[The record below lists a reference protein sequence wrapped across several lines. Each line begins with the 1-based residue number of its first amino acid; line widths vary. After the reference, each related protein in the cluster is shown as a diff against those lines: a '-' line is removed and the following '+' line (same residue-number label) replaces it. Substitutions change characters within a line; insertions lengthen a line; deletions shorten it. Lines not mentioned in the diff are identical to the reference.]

1 MTLDRTQVIAKIQSI
16 LKLQEGTSFDG
27 EADNAAKMIDML
39 CKKYGVTI
47 DEATEVQ
54 VEDEVFLK
62 FKKMNV
68 AYVTLLNAI
77 ASFYDAKAYLKTDV
91 NGNKSIQVI
100 GSEAQQIQVKIYFD
114 YLVECM
120 EKETETAHK
129 AEKILS
135 QLNGTKLSR
144 SFKINFRKGFAEMV
158 MNRLY
163 DKKKE
168 EGRVHEHKE
177 VVSKALAKRRFNTSR
192 RMNGAS
198 GYGGNAGASAG
209 GSVSL
214 NRQASGASQK
224 QLVGV

>member
-1 MTLDRTQVIAKIQSI
+1 MDRKQVIEKIQAI
-16 LKLQEGTSFDG
+16 LKLQEGTTFDG

-54 VEDEVFLK
+54 VEDEIFLK
-62 FKKMNV
+62 FKKINV
-68 AYVTLLNAI
+68 AYATLLNAI
-77 ASFYDAKAYLKTDV
+77 AYFYDAKAYLKTDV
-91 NGNKSIQVI
+91 NGNKTIQVI
-100 GSEAQQIQVKIYFD
+100 GSEAQQIQVRIYFD
-114 YLVECM
+114 YLVDCM

-129 AEKILS
+129 AEKIIA
-135 QLNGTKLSR
+135 QLQGNTLSR
-144 SFKINFRKGFAEMV
+144 SFKTNFRKGFAEQV
-158 MNRLY
+158 MNRLQ
-163 DKKKE
+163 DKKKQ
-168 EGRVHEHKE
+168 EGRVHEHKA
-177 VVSKALAKRRFNTSR
+177 VTDKALSTRRFNTSR

-224 QLVGV
+224 SSLWGLK

>member
-1 MTLDRTQVIAKIQSI
+1 MDRKQVIEKIQAI
-16 LKLQEGTSFDG
+16 LKLQEGTTFDG

-54 VEDEVFLK
+54 VEDEIFLK
-62 FKKMNV
+62 FKKINV
-68 AYVTLLNAI
+68 AYATLLNAI
-77 ASFYDAKAYLKTDV
+77 AYFYDAKAYLKTDV
-91 NGNKSIQVI
+91 NGNKTIQVI
-100 GSEAQQIQVKIYFD
+100 GSEAQQIQVRIYFD
-114 YLVECM
+114 YLVDCM

-129 AEKILS
+129 AEKIIA
-135 QLNGTKLSR
+135 QLQGTKLSR
-144 SFKINFRKGFAEMV
+144 SFKINFRKGFAEQV
-158 MNRLY
+158 MNRLQ
-163 DKKKE
+163 DKKKQ
-168 EGRVHEHKE
+168 EGRVHEHKA
-177 VVSKALAKRRFNTSR
+177 VTDKALSTRRFNTSR

-224 QLVGV
+224 QIVGV

>member
-1 MTLDRTQVIAKIQSI
+1 MDRKQVIDKIQSI

-54 VEDEVFLK
+54 VEDEVFFK

-68 AYVTLLNAI
+68 AYVALLNAI
-77 ASFYDAKAYLKTDV
+77 AYFYDAKAYLKTDV

-114 YLVECM
+114 YLVDCM

-129 AEKILS
+129 AEKIIS

-144 SFKINFRKGFAEMV
+144 SFKTNFRKGFAEMV
-158 MNRLY
+158 MTRLA
-163 DKKKE
+163 DKKKQ

-177 VVSKALAKRRFNTSR
+177 VTDKALSTRRFNTSR
-192 RMNGAS
+192 RMNGAN

-209 GSVSL
+209 DSVSL
-214 NRQASGASQK
+214 NRQASGGSSQK
-224 QLVGV
+224 QLSGV

>member
-1 MTLDRTQVIAKIQSI
+1 MDRKQVIEKIQAI
-16 LKLQEGTSFDG
+16 LKLQEGTTFDG

-54 VEDEVFLK
+54 VEDEIFLK
-62 FKKMNV
+62 FKKINV
-68 AYVTLLNAI
+68 AYATLLNAI
-77 ASFYDAKAYLKTDV
+77 AYFYDAKAYLKTDV
-91 NGNKSIQVI
+91 NGNKTIQVI
-100 GSEAQQIQVKIYFD
+100 GTEAQQIQVRIYFD
-114 YLVECM
+114 YLVDCM

-129 AEKILS
+129 AEKIIA
-135 QLNGTKLSR
+135 QLQGNKLSR
-144 SFKINFRKGFAEMV
+144 SFKTNFRKGFAEQV
-158 MNRLY
+158 MNRLQ
-163 DKKKE
+163 DKKKQ
-168 EGRVHEHKE
+168 EGRVHEHKA
-177 VVSKALAKRRFNTSR
+177 VTDKALSTRRFNTSR

-224 QLVGV
+224 QIVGV

>member
-1 MTLDRTQVIAKIQSI
+1 MDRKQVIEKIQAI
-16 LKLQEGTSFDG
+16 LKLQEGTTFDG

-54 VEDEVFLK
+54 VEDEIFLK
-62 FKKMNV
+62 FKKINV
-68 AYVTLLNAI
+68 AYATLLNAI
-77 ASFYDAKAYLKTDV
+77 AYFYDAKAYLKTDV
-91 NGNKSIQVI
+91 NGNKTIQVI
-100 GSEAQQIQVKIYFD
+100 GSEAQQIQVRIYFD
-114 YLVECM
+114 YLVDCM

-129 AEKILS
+129 AEKILA
-135 QLNGTKLSR
+135 QLQGNTLSR
-144 SFKINFRKGFAEMV
+144 SFKTNFRKGFAEQV
-158 MNRLY
+158 MNRLQ
-163 DKKKE
+163 DKKKQ
-168 EGRVHEHKE
+168 EGRVHEHKA
-177 VVSKALAKRRFNTSR
+177 VTDKALSTRRFNTSR

-224 QLVGV
+224 QIVGV

>member
-1 MTLDRTQVIAKIQSI
+1 MDRKQVIEKIQSI
-16 LKLQEGTSFDG
+16 LKLQEGTTFDG

-54 VEDEVFLK
+54 VEDEIFLK
-62 FKKMNV
+62 FKKINV
-68 AYVTLLNAI
+68 AYATLLNAI
-77 ASFYDAKAYLKTDV
+77 AYFYDAKAYLKTDV
-91 NGNKSIQVI
+91 NGNKTIQVI
-100 GSEAQQIQVKIYFD
+100 GSEAQQIQVRIYFD
-114 YLVECM
+114 YLVDCM

-129 AEKILS
+129 AEKILA
-135 QLNGTKLSR
+135 QLQGNTLSR
-144 SFKINFRKGFAEMV
+144 SFKTNFRKGFAEQV
-158 MNRLY
+158 MNRLQ
-163 DKKKE
+163 DKKKQ
-168 EGRVHEHKE
+168 EGRVHEHKA
-177 VVSKALAKRRFNTSR
+177 VTDKALSTRRFNTSR

-224 QLVGV
+224 QIVGV

>member
-1 MTLDRTQVIAKIQSI
+1 MDRKQVIEKIQAI
-16 LKLQEGTSFDG
+16 LKLQEGTTFDG

-54 VEDEVFLK
+54 VEDEIFLK
-62 FKKMNV
+62 FKKINV
-68 AYVTLLNAI
+68 AYATLLNAI
-77 ASFYDAKAYLKTDV
+77 AYFYDAKAYLKTDV
-91 NGNKSIQVI
+91 NGNKTIQVI
-100 GSEAQQIQVKIYFD
+100 GSEAQQIQVRIYFD
-114 YLVECM
+114 YLVDCM

-129 AEKILS
+129 AEKIIA
-135 QLNGTKLSR
+135 QLQGTKLSR
-144 SFKINFRKGFAEMV
+144 SFKINFRKGFAEQV
-158 MNRLY
+158 MNRLQ
-163 DKKKE
+163 DKKKQ
-168 EGRVHEHKE
+168 EGRVHEHKA
-177 VVSKALAKRRFNTSR
+177 VTDKALSTRRFNTSR

-224 QLVGV
+224 SLCGV

>member
-1 MTLDRTQVIAKIQSI
+1 MDRKQVIDKIQAI

-54 VEDEVFLK
+54 VEDEVFFK

-68 AYVTLLNAI
+68 AYVSLLNAI
-77 ASFYDAKAYLKTDV
+77 AYFYDAKAYLKTDV
-91 NGNKSIQVI
+91 NGNKSVQVI

-114 YLVECM
+114 YLVDCM

-129 AEKILS
+129 AEKIIS
-135 QLNGTKLSR
+135 QLNGTTLSR
-144 SFKINFRKGFAEMV
+144 SFKINLRKGFAEMV
-158 MNRLY
+158 MNRLQN
-163 DKKKE
+163 KKKE

-177 VVSKALAKRRFNTSR
+177 VTDKALSTRRFNTAR

-198 GYGGNAGASAG
+198 GYGGSAGASAG
-209 GSVSL
+209 DSVSL
-214 NRQASGASQK
+214 NRQASGGKSTRA
-224 QLVGV
+224 LCGV

>member
-1 MTLDRTQVIAKIQSI
+1 MDRKQVIEKIQAI
-16 LKLQEGTSFDG
+16 LKLQEGTTFDG

-54 VEDEVFLK
+54 VDDEVFLK
-62 FKKMNV
+62 FKKINV
-68 AYVTLLNAI
+68 AYATLLNAI
-77 ASFYDAKAYLKTDV
+77 AYFYDAKAYLKTDV
-91 NGNKSIQVI
+91 NGNKTIQVI
-100 GSEAQQIQVKIYFD
+100 GSEAQQIQVRIYFD
-114 YLVECM
+114 YLVDCM

-129 AEKILS
+129 AEKIIA
-135 QLNGTKLSR
+135 QLQGTKLSR
-144 SFKINFRKGFAEMV
+144 SFKTNFRKGFAEQV
-158 MNRLY
+158 MNRLQ
-163 DKKKE
+163 DKKKQ
-168 EGRVHEHKE
+168 EGRVHEHKA
-177 VVSKALAKRRFNTSR
+177 VTDKALSTRRFNTSR

-224 QLVGV
+224 QIVGV

>member
-1 MTLDRTQVIAKIQSI
+1 MDRKSVIDKIQAI

-54 VEDEVFLK
+54 VEDEVFFK

-68 AYVTLLNAI
+68 AYVSLLNAI
-77 ASFYDAKAYLKTDV
+77 AYFYDAKAYLKTDV

-129 AEKILS
+129 AEKIIS

-158 MNRLY
+158 MNRLQN
-163 DKKKE
+163 KKKE

-177 VVSKALAKRRFNTSR
+177 VTDKALSTRRFNTAR

-198 GYGGNAGASAG
+198 GYGGSAGASAG
-209 GSVSL
+209 DSVSL
-214 NRQASGASQK
+214 NRQASGGKSTRA
-224 QLVGV
+224 LCGV

>member
-1 MTLDRTQVIAKIQSI
+1 MDRKQVIEKIQAI
-16 LKLQEGTSFDG
+16 LKLQEGTTFDG

-54 VEDEVFLK
+54 VEDEIFLK
-62 FKKMNV
+62 FKKINV
-68 AYVTLLNAI
+68 AYATLLNAI
-77 ASFYDAKAYLKTDV
+77 AYFYDAKAYLKTDA
-91 NGNKSIQVI
+91 NGNKTIQVI
-100 GSEAQQIQVKIYFD
+100 GSEAQQIQVRIYFD
-114 YLVECM
+114 YLVDCM

-129 AEKILS
+129 AEKIIA
-135 QLNGTKLSR
+135 QLQGTKLSR
-144 SFKINFRKGFAEMV
+144 SFKINFRKGFAEQV
-158 MNRLY
+158 MNRLQ
-163 DKKKE
+163 DKKKQ
-168 EGRVHEHKE
+168 EGRVHEHKA
-177 VVSKALAKRRFNTSR
+177 VTDKALSTRRFNTSR

-224 QLVGV
+224 QIVGV

>member
-1 MTLDRTQVIAKIQSI
+1 MDRKQVIEKIQAI
-16 LKLQEGTSFDG
+16 LKLQEGTTFGG

-54 VEDEVFLK
+54 VEDEIFMK
-62 FKKMNV
+62 FKKINV
-68 AYVTLLNAI
+68 AYATLLNAI
-77 ASFYDAKAYLKTDV
+77 AYFYDAKAYLKTDA
-91 NGNKSIQVI
+91 NGNKTIQVI
-100 GSEAQQIQVKIYFD
+100 GSEAQQIQVRIYFD
-114 YLVECM
+114 YLVDCM

-129 AEKILS
+129 AEKIIA
-135 QLNGTKLSR
+135 QLQGNTLSR
-144 SFKINFRKGFAEMV
+144 SFKTNFRKGFAEQV
-158 MNRLY
+158 MNRLQ
-163 DKKKE
+163 DKKKQ
-168 EGRVHEHKE
+168 EGRVHEHKA
-177 VVSKALAKRRFNTSR
+177 VTDKALSTKRFNTSR

-224 QLVGV
+224 SLCGV

>member
-1 MTLDRTQVIAKIQSI
+1 MDRKQVIEKIQAI
-16 LKLQEGTSFDG
+16 LKLQEGTTFDG

-54 VEDEVFLK
+54 VDDEVFLK
-62 FKKMNV
+62 FKKINV
-68 AYVTLLNAI
+68 AYATLLNAI
-77 ASFYDAKAYLKTDV
+77 AYFYDAKAYLKTDV
-91 NGNKSIQVI
+91 NGNKTIQVI
-100 GSEAQQIQVKIYFD
+100 GSEAQQIQVRIYFD
-114 YLVECM
+114 YLVDCM

-129 AEKILS
+129 AEKIIA
-135 QLNGTKLSR
+135 QLQGNTLSR
-144 SFKINFRKGFAEMV
+144 SFKTNFRKGFAEQV
-158 MNRLY
+158 MNRLQ
-163 DKKKE
+163 DKKKQ
-168 EGRVHEHKE
+168 EGRVHEHKA
-177 VVSKALAKRRFNTSR
+177 VTDKALSTRRFNTSR

-224 QLVGV
+224 QIVGV

>member
-1 MTLDRTQVIAKIQSI
+1 MDRKSVIEKIQSI
-16 LKLQEGTSFDG
+16 LKLQEGTTFDG

-39 CKKYGVTI
+39 CKKYGVSI

-54 VEDEVFLK
+54 VEDEVFFK

-77 ASFYDAKAYLKTDV
+77 AYFYDAKAYLKTDV

-100 GSEAQQIQVKIYFD
+100 GSEAQQIQVRIYFD

-129 AEKILS
+129 AEKIIA
-135 QLNGTKLSR
+135 QLQGNTLSR
-144 SFKINFRKGFAEMV
+144 SFKTNFRKGFAEQV
-158 MNRLY
+158 MNRLQ
-163 DKKKE
+163 DKKKQ
-168 EGRVHEHKE
+168 EGRVHEHKA
-177 VVSKALAKRRFNTSR
+177 VTDKALSTRRFNTSR

-198 GYGGNAGASAG
+198 GYGGNAGAYAG

-224 QLVGV
+224 SLCGV

>member
-1 MTLDRTQVIAKIQSI
+1 MDRKQVIEKIQAI
-16 LKLQEGTSFDG
+16 LKLQEGTTFDG

-54 VEDEVFLK
+54 VDDEVFLK
-62 FKKMNV
+62 FKKINV
-68 AYVTLLNAI
+68 AYATLLNAI
-77 ASFYDAKAYLKTDV
+77 AYFYDAKAYLKTDV
-91 NGNKSIQVI
+91 NGNKTIQVI
-100 GSEAQQIQVKIYFD
+100 GSEAQQIQVRIYFD
-114 YLVECM
+114 YLVDCM

-129 AEKILS
+129 AEKIIA
-135 QLNGTKLSR
+135 QLQGNTLSR
-144 SFKINFRKGFAEMV
+144 SFKTNFRKGFAEQV
-158 MNRLY
+158 MNRLQ
-163 DKKKE
+163 DKKKQ
-168 EGRVHEHKE
+168 EGRVHEHKA
-177 VVSKALAKRRFNTSR
+177 VTDKALSTRRFNTSR

-224 QLVGV
+224 ALSGV

>member
-1 MTLDRTQVIAKIQSI
+1 MDRKQVIEKIQAI
-16 LKLQEGTSFDG
+16 LKLQEGTTFDG

-54 VEDEVFLK
+54 VEDEIFLK
-62 FKKMNV
+62 FKKINV
-68 AYVTLLNAI
+68 AYATLLNAI
-77 ASFYDAKAYLKTDV
+77 AHFYDAKAYLKTDV
-91 NGNKSIQVI
+91 NGNKTIQVI
-100 GSEAQQIQVKIYFD
+100 GSEAQQIQVRIYFD
-114 YLVECM
+114 YLVDCM

-129 AEKILS
+129 AEKIIA
-135 QLNGTKLSR
+135 QLQGNKLSR
-144 SFKINFRKGFAEMV
+144 SFKTNFRKGFAEQV
-158 MNRLY
+158 MNRLQ
-163 DKKKE
+163 DKKKQ
-168 EGRVHEHKE
+168 EGRVHEHKA
-177 VVSKALAKRRFNTSR
+177 VTDKALSTRRFNTSR

-224 QLVGV
+224 QIVGV

>member
-1 MTLDRTQVIAKIQSI
+1 MDRKQVIEKIQAI
-16 LKLQEGTSFDG
+16 LKLQEGTTFDG

-54 VEDEVFLK
+54 VEDEIFMK
-62 FKKMNV
+62 FKKINV
-68 AYVTLLNAI
+68 AYATLLNAI
-77 ASFYDAKAYLKTDV
+77 AYFYDAKAYLKTDA
-91 NGNKSIQVI
+91 NGNKTIQVI
-100 GSEAQQIQVKIYFD
+100 GSEAQQIQVRIYFD
-114 YLVECM
+114 YLVDCM

-129 AEKILS
+129 AEKIIA
-135 QLNGTKLSR
+135 QLQGNTLSR
-144 SFKINFRKGFAEMV
+144 RFKTNFRKGFAEQV
-158 MNRLY
+158 MNRLQ
-163 DKKKE
+163 DKKKQ
-168 EGRVHEHKE
+168 EGRVHEHKA
-177 VVSKALAKRRFNTSR
+177 VTDKALSTKRFNTSR

-224 QLVGV
+224 SLCGV

>member
-1 MTLDRTQVIAKIQSI
+1 MDRKQVIEKIQAI
-16 LKLQEGTSFDG
+16 LKLQEGTTFDG

-54 VEDEVFLK
+54 VDDEVFLK
-62 FKKMNV
+62 FKKINV
-68 AYVTLLNAI
+68 AYATLLNAI
-77 ASFYDAKAYLKTDV
+77 AYFYDAKAYLKTDV
-91 NGNKSIQVI
+91 NGNKTIQVI
-100 GSEAQQIQVKIYFD
+100 GSEAQQIQVRIYFD
-114 YLVECM
+114 YLVDCM

-129 AEKILS
+129 AEKIIA
-135 QLNGTKLSR
+135 QLQGNKLSR
-144 SFKINFRKGFAEMV
+144 SFKTNFRKGFAEQV
-158 MNRLY
+158 MNRLQ
-163 DKKKE
+163 DKKKQ
-168 EGRVHEHKE
+168 EGRVHEHKA
-177 VVSKALAKRRFNTSR
+177 VTDKALSTRRFNSSR

-224 QLVGV
+224 QIVGV

>member
-1 MTLDRTQVIAKIQSI
+1 MDRKQVIEKIQAI
-16 LKLQEGTSFDG
+16 LKLQEGTTFDG

-54 VEDEVFLK
+54 VEDEIFMK
-62 FKKMNV
+62 FKKINV
-68 AYVTLLNAI
+68 AYATLLNAI
-77 ASFYDAKAYLKTDV
+77 AYFYDAKAYLKTDA
-91 NGNKSIQVI
+91 NGNKTIQVI
-100 GSEAQQIQVKIYFD
+100 GSEAQQIQVRIYFD
-114 YLVECM
+114 YLVDCM

-129 AEKILS
+129 AEKIIA
-135 QLNGTKLSR
+135 QLQGNTLSR
-144 SFKINFRKGFAEMV
+144 SFKTNFRKGFAEQV
-158 MNRLY
+158 MNRLQ
-163 DKKKE
+163 DKKKQ
-168 EGRVHEHKE
+168 EGRVHEHKA
-177 VVSKALAKRRFNTSR
+177 VTDKALSTRRFNTSR

-224 QLVGV
+224 SLCGV

>member
-1 MTLDRTQVIAKIQSI
+1 MDRKQVIEKIQAI
-16 LKLQEGTSFDG
+16 LKLQEGTTFDG

-54 VEDEVFLK
+54 VEDEIFLK
-62 FKKMNV
+62 FKKINV
-68 AYVTLLNAI
+68 AYATLLNAI
-77 ASFYDAKAYLKTDV
+77 AYFYDAKAYLKTDV
-91 NGNKSIQVI
+91 NGNKTIQVI
-100 GSEAQQIQVKIYFD
+100 GSEAQQIQVRIYFD
-114 YLVECM
+114 YLVDCM

-129 AEKILS
+129 AEKIIA
-135 QLNGTKLSR
+135 QLQGNTLSR
-144 SFKINFRKGFAEMV
+144 SFKTNFRKGFAEQV
-158 MNRLY
+158 MNRLQ
-163 DKKKE
+163 DKKKQ
-168 EGRVHEHKE
+168 EGRVHEHKA
-177 VVSKALAKRRFNTSR
+177 VTDKALSTKRFNTSR

-224 QLVGV
+224 SLCGV

>member
-1 MTLDRTQVIAKIQSI
+1 MDRKSVIDKIQAI
-16 LKLQEGTSFDG
+16 LKLQEGTNFDG

-54 VEDEVFLK
+54 VEDEIFLK
-62 FKKMNV
+62 FKKINV
-68 AYVTLLNAI
+68 AYATLLNAI
-77 ASFYDAKAYLKTDV
+77 AYFYDAKAYLKTDV
-91 NGNKSIQVI
+91 NGNKTIQVI
-100 GSEAQQIQVKIYFD
+100 GSEAQQIQVRIYFD
-114 YLVECM
+114 YLVDCM

-129 AEKILS
+129 AEKIIA
-135 QLNGTKLSR
+135 QLQGNTLSR
-144 SFKINFRKGFAEMV
+144 SFKTNFRKGFAEQV
-158 MNRLY
+158 MNRLQ
-163 DKKKE
+163 DKKKQ
-168 EGRVHEHKE
+168 EGRVHEHKA
-177 VVSKALAKRRFNTSR
+177 VTDKALSTRRFNTSR

-224 QLVGV
+224 SLCGV

>member
-1 MTLDRTQVIAKIQSI
+1 MDRKQVIEKIQAI
-16 LKLQEGTSFDG
+16 LKLQEGTTFDG

-54 VEDEVFLK
+54 VEDEIFMK
-62 FKKMNV
+62 FKKINV
-68 AYVTLLNAI
+68 AYATLLNAI
-77 ASFYDAKAYLKTDV
+77 AYFYDAKAYLKTDA
-91 NGNKSIQVI
+91 NGNKTIQVI
-100 GSEAQQIQVKIYFD
+100 GSEAQQIQVRIYFD
-114 YLVECM
+114 YLVDCM

-129 AEKILS
+129 AEKIIA
-135 QLNGTKLSR
+135 QLQGNTLSR
-144 SFKINFRKGFAEMV
+144 SFKTNFRKGFAEQV
-158 MNRLY
+158 MNRLQ
-163 DKKKE
+163 DKKKQ
-168 EGRVHEHKE
+168 EGRVHEHKA
-177 VVSKALAKRRFNTSR
+177 VTDKALSTKRFNTSR

-224 QLVGV
+224 SLCGV

>member
-1 MTLDRTQVIAKIQSI
+1 MDRKQVIDKIQAI

-54 VEDEVFLK
+54 VEDEVFFK

-68 AYVTLLNAI
+68 AYVSLLNAI
-77 ASFYDAKAYLKTDV
+77 AYFYDAKAYLKTDV

-114 YLVECM
+114 YLVDCM

-129 AEKILS
+129 AEKIIS

-158 MNRLY
+158 MNRLQN
-163 DKKKE
+163 KKKE

-177 VVSKALAKRRFNTSR
+177 VTDKALSTRRFNTAR
-192 RMNGAS
+192 RMNGAN
-198 GYGGNAGASAG
+198 GYGGSAGASAG
-209 GSVSL
+209 DSVSL
-214 NRQASGASQK
+214 NRQASGGTSTKA
-224 QLVGV
+224 LCGV

>member
-1 MTLDRTQVIAKIQSI
+1 MDRKQVIEKIQAI
-16 LKLQEGTSFDG
+16 LKLQEGTTFDG

-54 VEDEVFLK
+54 VDDEVFLK
-62 FKKMNV
+62 FKKINV
-68 AYVTLLNAI
+68 AYATLLNAI
-77 ASFYDAKAYLKTDV
+77 AYFYDAKAYLKTDV
-91 NGNKSIQVI
+91 NGNKTIQVI
-100 GSEAQQIQVKIYFD
+100 GSEAQQIQVRIYFD
-114 YLVECM
+114 YLVDCM

-129 AEKILS
+129 AEKIIA
-135 QLNGTKLSR
+135 QLQGNKLSR
-144 SFKINFRKGFAEMV
+144 SFKINFRKGFAEQV
-158 MNRLY
+158 MNRLQ
-163 DKKKE
+163 DKKKQ
-168 EGRVHEHKE
+168 EGRVHEHKA
-177 VVSKALAKRRFNTSR
+177 VTDKALSTRRFNTSR

-224 QLVGV
+224 QIVGV

>member
-1 MTLDRTQVIAKIQSI
+1 MDRKQVIEKIQAI
-16 LKLQEGTSFDG
+16 LKLQEGTTFDG

-54 VEDEVFLK
+54 VEDEIFLK
-62 FKKMNV
+62 FKKINV
-68 AYVTLLNAI
+68 AYATLLNAI
-77 ASFYDAKAYLKTDV
+77 AYFYDAKAYLKTDV
-91 NGNKSIQVI
+91 NGNKTIQII
-100 GSEAQQIQVKIYFD
+100 GSEAQQIQVRIYFD
-114 YLVECM
+114 YLVDCM

-129 AEKILS
+129 AEKIIA
-135 QLNGTKLSR
+135 QLQGNTLSR
-144 SFKINFRKGFAEMV
+144 SFKTNFRKGFAEQV
-158 MNRLY
+158 MNRLQ
-163 DKKKE
+163 DKKKQ
-168 EGRVHEHKE
+168 EGRVHEHKA
-177 VVSKALAKRRFNTSR
+177 VTDKALSTRRFNTSR

-224 QLVGV
+224 SLCGV

>member
-1 MTLDRTQVIAKIQSI
+1 MDRKQVIEKIQSI
-16 LKLQEGTSFDG
+16 LKLQEGTTFDG

-54 VEDEVFLK
+54 VEDEIFMK
-62 FKKMNV
+62 FKKINV
-68 AYVTLLNAI
+68 AYATLLNAI
-77 ASFYDAKAYLKTDV
+77 AYFYDAKAYLKTDA
-91 NGNKSIQVI
+91 NGNKTIQVI
-100 GSEAQQIQVKIYFD
+100 GSEAQQIQVRIYFD
-114 YLVECM
+114 YLVDCM

-129 AEKILS
+129 AEKIIA
-135 QLNGTKLSR
+135 QLQGNTLSR
-144 SFKINFRKGFAEMV
+144 SFKTNFRKGFAEQV
-158 MNRLY
+158 MNRLQ
-163 DKKKE
+163 DKKKQ
-168 EGRVHEHKE
+168 EGRVHEHKA
-177 VVSKALAKRRFNTSR
+177 VTDKALSTKRFNTSR

-224 QLVGV
+224 SLCGV